1 MCICN
6 VGHCQGTFVA
16 KNKGRGESRERGIW
30 KVEESFSGYMQTENN
45 YVCNDCV
52 PLGPMDTHG
61 R

>member
-1 MCICN
+1 M
-6 VGHCQGTFVA
+6 GHCQGTFVA